1 VSPNLDF
8 ATGRAVAYSERTFL
22 RDVFAWMFAALALST
37 GVAVWFHADHT
48 FNQAYLQAHSGLF
61 LVAIFAQL
69 GLVIALQAAI
79 NRISTTTAAVL
90 FFIYAALT
98 GAVFSIILTE
108 FTAGTVV
115 GAFAGAAGVFGGMA
129 LWGFTTERDLSGWG
143 GILFGAL
150 IGIVVASFVFLFVG
164 GTTFNLIL
172 GWGGV
177 ILFSALTAFNM
188 QMLKRQAAMG
198 FGGNSAVAEKA
209 AIIGALRLYLSFVNL
224 FISLL
229 RIFGG
234 SGR

>member
-1 VSPNLDF
+1 MSPDLDF
-8 ATGRAVAYSERTFL
+8 ATGRVVARSEQTFL
-22 RDVFAWMFAALALST
+22 RQVFAWMFAAMALTT

-48 FNQAYLQAHSGLF
+48 FSQSYLQAHSGLF

-79 NRISTTTAAVL
+79 NRISARTAALL
-90 FFIYAALT
+90 FFVYAALT
-98 GAVFSIILTE
+98 GAVFSVILTE
-108 FTAGTVV
+108 FTSGTVV

-129 LWGFTTERDLSGWG
+129 LWGYTTQRDLSGWG

-150 IGIVVASFVFLFVG
+150 IGIVVASIVFLFIG
-164 GTTFNLIL
+164 GSTFNLIL

-177 ILFSALTAFNM
+177 IIFSGLTAFQM
-188 QMLKRQAAMG
+188 QMLKRQAQAG
-198 FGGNSAVAEKA
+198 FGDGATAEKA

-234 SGR
+234 GGR